1 MRKIVYTVLA
11 AVLALGMIAMTSCG
25 KSEFT
30 FSENTEKMMTVKA
43 VNASKDSMAE
53 VGTLE
58 VGENEQI
65 SISSNLDEGTVLIE
79 ILGAPE
85 SESAED
91 APELDSDPVLTGNM
105 TGTDVISGTMA
116 PGGYMVRATVI
127 EKATGTVDI
136 EVLPADPEQWNTAET
151 AEEAGEKAGLGT
163 FSADP
168 SGTSLGEVTN
178 SDFRWMENIAE
189 GHYGAAAV
197 DIIIHKGA
205 SFIDEGDV
213 SFDYNKYSHEWTVD
227 IDGTEI
233 KCFGIREGE
242 ATKSIWT
249 KGDYGYAIMAYG
261 AGGDTDYGFKEDDL
275 IAVFRTVE

>member
-205 SFIDEGDV
+205 SFID
-213 SFDYNKYSHEWTVD
+213 
-227 IDGTEI
+227 
-233 KCFGIREGE
+233 
-242 ATKSIWT
+242 
-249 KGDYGYAIMAYG
+249 
-261 AGGDTDYGFKEDDL
+261 
-275 IAVFRTVE
+275 